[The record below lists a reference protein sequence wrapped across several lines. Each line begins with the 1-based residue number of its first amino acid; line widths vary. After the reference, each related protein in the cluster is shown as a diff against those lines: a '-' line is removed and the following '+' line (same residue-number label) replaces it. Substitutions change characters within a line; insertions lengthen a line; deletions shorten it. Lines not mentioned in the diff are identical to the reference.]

1 MSVNKYHL
9 NTKNYPQFSVGVN
22 NLNVN
27 SIEASGI
34 SGTILTNKNNLNVV
48 SSTFLVSNFSNLS
61 ILYPTGVNDA
71 VAPIYFELLN
81 FDLSIQNFTIQLDNF
96 RLNAGRDM
104 NNAVV
109 VGCMAASTKDVNFLW
124 YVKNVVRTATSIT
137 INFTCGDSKIPGTL
151 RNLIGN
157 IIVRY

>member
-1 MSVNKYHL
+1 MSLNKYHL

-34 SGTILTNKNNLNVV
+34 SGTILTNKNNVTIT
-48 SSTFLVSNFSNLS
+48 SSSFPVSNFSNLS
-61 ILYPTGVNDA
+61 ILYPIGVNDA
-71 VAPIYFELLN
+71 VVPIYFELLN
-81 FDLSIQNFTIQLDNF
+81 FDLSVQSFSIELDNF

-109 VGCMAASTKDVNFLW
+109 VGCMAASTKDINFLW
-124 YVKNVVRTATSIT
+124 FVKSVIRTATSIT
-137 INFTCGDSKIPGTL
+137 IEFTCGDSKAVGTL